1 MELSLPPSTAKL
13 TPLIYP
19 AEGDAKKAM
28 ALAVSSGLPNRPV
41 GIELF
46 MVSDTTFTEIFSA
59 LDFALINEDN
69 RSVSVKPGRILFT
82 VMPSAPTSNESVF
95 AQDATAPRIV
105 FDTPN
110 PGIGCFTEVEIILMT
125 RP

>member
-1 MELSLPPSTAKL
+1 MQLSLPPSTAKL

-28 ALAVSSGLPNRPV
+28 ALAVSSGLPNRPA

-46 MVSDTTFTEIFSA
+46 IVSDTTSTEIFPA
-59 LDFALINEDN
+59 LDYASINEDN
-69 RSVSVKPGRILFT
+69 RSVAVKPGRILFM
-82 VMPSAPTSNESVF
+82 VMPSTPTSNESVF
-95 AQDATAPRIV
+95 AHDATAPRMV